1 LATSGDFNL
10 AIDNF
15 DASEGHYATDT
26 EFVTGQLSLAGAK
39 MLAQRGAAP
48 LEIDSVNIV
57 DDTTK
62 GRRPAHTILL
72 DARIP
77 SLKTS
82 LAYGKRG
89 GCADLAEHG
98 FRRSVAGSMT
108 GRVGA
113 KPRCPKRD
121 GRPEHLSAVHVMR
134 GAVARLL

>member
-1 LATSGDFNL
+1 LRSFASEVARADASNSVQTL
-10 AIDNF
+10 NF

-72 DARIP
+72 EARIP

-98 FRRSVAGSMT
+98 FRRSVAGS
-108 GRVGA
+108 A
-113 KPRCPKRD
+113 N
-121 GRPEHLSAVHVMR
+121 EH
-134 GAVARLL
+134 